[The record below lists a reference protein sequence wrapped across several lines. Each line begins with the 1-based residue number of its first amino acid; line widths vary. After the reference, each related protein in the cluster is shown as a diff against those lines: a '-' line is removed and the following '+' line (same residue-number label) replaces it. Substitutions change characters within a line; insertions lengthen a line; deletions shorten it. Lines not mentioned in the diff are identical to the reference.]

1 MDKLNA
7 KKIRADFPILKQKIN
22 GEQLIYLDSAATSQ
36 MPVSVEEKIRR
47 FNETSRAN
55 VHRGVH
61 TLGVKATKLYEKSRQ
76 KVADFIGASSAKE
89 VIFTSGCT
97 DSLNLVAASFGEQN
111 IQAGDEI
118 VVSIME
124 HHSNLLPWQQLA
136 KRKKAQ
142 LKFIEIS
149 KDGRL
154 DLNGLKNKISSKTKL
169 VALTHVSNVL
179 GTINPI
185 KEVIA
190 LAHEKGAIALIDGA
204 QAVGHFPVN
213 VTDLGADF
221 YAFSGHKM
229 FAPTGIGVLYGKR
242 ELLDKMLPYRLGGE
256 MIANVT
262 RDGATWAEVP
272 QKFEAG
278 TPNISGAI
286 GLAAAI
292 DYLNSIDLQ
301 LVKEHETELT
311 AYVLEKLSKISGL
324 TIYGPKESYERTG
337 VISFNLKGIH
347 PHDLA
352 TALDLDGI
360 EVRAGHHCAQP
371 LMESLETESTV
382 RASLSIYNNKN
393 DIDKLTSSLQEAKE
407 FFSEFR

>member
-1 MDKLNA
+1 MNSQKGHFHCL
-7 KKIRADFPILKQKIN
+7 DFPIFNQKIN
-22 GEQLIYLDSAATSQ
+22 DETLVYLDNAATSQ
-36 MPVSVEEKIRR
+36 IPKFVEEKVRD
-47 FNETSRAN
+47 FNEKERAN

-61 TLGVKATKLYEKSRQ
+61 ALGLRATNQYESSRQ
-76 KVADFIGASSAKE
+76 KVANFIGANNAKE

-118 VVSIME
+118 LVSIME

-136 KRKKAQ
+136 KRKQAK
-142 LKFIEIS
+142 LNFIEINS
-149 KDGRL
+149 DGLL
-154 DLNGLKNKISSKTKL
+154 DIENLKSKISSKTKI

-185 KEVIA
+185 KELTD
-190 LAHEKGAIALIDGA
+190 LAHEKGAIVVVDGA
-204 QAVGHFPVN
+204 QAVGHFPIDVAELN
-213 VTDLGADF
+213 VDF

-229 FAPTGIGVLYGKR
+229 FAPTGIGVLYGKKD
-242 ELLDKMLPYRLGGE
+242 LLDKMPPYRLGGE

-262 RDGATWAEVP
+262 REGATWAEVP
-272 QKFEAG
+272 YKFEAG
-278 TPNISGAI
+278 TPNIAGAI
-286 GLAAAI
+286 GLGAAI
-292 DYLNSIDLQ
+292 DYLQSLDFELIQ
-301 LVKEHETELT
+301 KHEQELT
-311 AYVLEKLSKISGL
+311 SYALEKLKNVLGL
-324 TIYGPKESYERTG
+324 TIYGPQKSNGRIG
-337 VISFNLKGIH
+337 VISFNLKNIH

-371 LMESLETESTV
+371 LMASLNTESTV
-382 RASLSIYNNKN
+382 RASLSIYNTKD
-393 DIDKLTSSLQEAKE
+393 DIDKLVSSLHEAKE

>member
-1 MDKLNA
+1 MAKLNTE
-7 KKIRADFPILKQKIN
+7 KIKQDFPIFNQKIN
-22 GEQLIYLDSAATSQ
+22 DETLVYLDNAATSQ
-36 MPVSVEEKIRR
+36 IPKFVEEKVRD
-47 FNETSRAN
+47 FNEKERAN

-61 TLGVKATKLYEKSRQ
+61 ALGLRATNQYESSRQ
-76 KVADFIGASSAKE
+76 KVANFIGANNAKE

-118 VVSIME
+118 LVSIME

-136 KRKKAQ
+136 KRKQAK
-142 LKFIEIS
+142 LNFIEINS
-149 KDGRL
+149 DGLL
-154 DLNGLKNKISSKTKL
+154 DIENLKSKISSKTKI

-185 KEVIA
+185 KELTD
-190 LAHEKGAIALIDGA
+190 LAHEKGAIVVVDGA
-204 QAVGHFPVN
+204 QAVGHFPIDVAELN
-213 VTDLGADF
+213 VDF

-229 FAPTGIGVLYGKR
+229 FAPTGIGVLYGKKD
-242 ELLDKMLPYRLGGE
+242 LLDKMPPYRLGGE

-262 RDGATWAEVP
+262 REGATWAEVP
-272 QKFEAG
+272 YKFEAG
-278 TPNISGAI
+278 TPNIAGAI
-286 GLAAAI
+286 GLGAAI
-292 DYLNSIDLQ
+292 DYLQSLDFELIQ
-301 LVKEHETELT
+301 KHEQELT
-311 AYVLEKLSKISGL
+311 SYALEKLKNVLGL
-324 TIYGPKESYERTG
+324 TIYGPQKSNGRIG
-337 VISFNLKGIH
+337 VISFNLKNIH

-371 LMESLETESTV
+371 LMASLNTESTV
-382 RASLSIYNNKN
+382 RASLSIYNNKD
-393 DIDKLTSSLQEAKE
+393 DIDKLVSSLHEAKE

>member
-1 MDKLNA
+1 MDKLNV
-7 KKIRADFPILKQKIN
+7 KKIKTDFPILKQKVN
-22 GEQLIYLDSAATSQ
+22 GEQLVYLDNAATSQ
-36 MPVSVEEKIRR
+36 MPVSVEEKIKN
-47 FNETSRAN
+47 FTEINRAN

-61 TLGVKATKLYEKSRQ
+61 TLGLRATNLYEESRQ
-76 KVADFIGASSAKE
+76 KVANFIGASSAKE

-136 KRKKAQ
+136 KKKKAR

-154 DLNGLKNKISSKTKL
+154 DLNDLKNKISSKTKL

-190 LAHEKGAIALIDGA
+190 LAHEKDAVVLVDGA

-213 VTDLGADF
+213 VTNLGADF

-229 FAPTGIGVLYGKR
+229 FAPTGIGILYGKK
-242 ELLDKMLPYRLGGE
+242 ELLDKMPPYRFGGE

-262 RDGATWAEVP
+262 REGATWAETP
-272 QKFEAG
+272 QKFETG
-278 TPNISGAI
+278 TPNIAGAI

-292 DYLNSIDLQ
+292 DYLNSIDLKLIQ
-301 LVKEHETELT
+301 KHETELT
-311 AYVLEKLSKISGL
+311 AYALEKLSNISDL

-337 VISFNLKGIH
+337 VISFNLKNIH

-352 TALDLDGI
+352 TALDLNGI

-371 LMESLETESTV
+371 LMESLQTESTV
-382 RASLSIYNNKN
+382 RASLSIYNSKD
-393 DIDKLTSSLQEAKE
+393 DIDKLVSSLQEAKE

>member
-1 MDKLNA
+1 MAKLNTE
-7 KKIRADFPILKQKIN
+7 KIKQDFPIFNQKIN
-22 GEQLIYLDSAATSQ
+22 DETLVYLDNAATSQ
-36 MPVSVEEKIRR
+36 IPKFVEEKVRD
-47 FNETSRAN
+47 FNEKERAN

-61 TLGVKATKLYEKSRQ
+61 TLGLRATNQYESSRQ
-76 KVADFIGASSAKE
+76 KVANFIGANNAKE

-118 VVSIME
+118 LVSIME

-136 KRKKAQ
+136 KRKQAK
-142 LKFIEIS
+142 LNFIEINSDGLLDIENLKS
-149 KDGRL
+149 KI
-154 DLNGLKNKISSKTKL
+154 NSKTKI

-185 KEVIA
+185 KELTD
-190 LAHEKGAIALIDGA
+190 LAHEKGAIVVVDGA
-204 QAVGHFPVN
+204 QAVGHFPIDVAELN
-213 VTDLGADF
+213 VDF

-229 FAPTGIGVLYGKR
+229 FAPTGIGVLYGKKD
-242 ELLDKMLPYRLGGE
+242 LLDKMPPYRLGGE

-262 RDGATWAEVP
+262 REGATWAEVP
-272 QKFEAG
+272 YKFEAG
-278 TPNISGAI
+278 TPNIAGAI
-286 GLAAAI
+286 GLGAAI
-292 DYLNSIDLQ
+292 DYLQSLDFELIQ
-301 LVKEHETELT
+301 KHEQELT
-311 AYVLEKLSKISGL
+311 SYALAKLKNVSGL
-324 TIYGPKESYERTG
+324 TIYGPQKSNGRIG
-337 VISFNLKGIH
+337 VISFNLKNIH

-371 LMESLETESTV
+371 LMASLDTESTV
-382 RASLSIYNNKN
+382 RASLSIYNTKD
-393 DIDKLTSSLQEAKE
+393 DIDKLVSSLHEAKE

>member
-1 MDKLNA
+1 MAKLNT
-7 KKIRADFPILKQKIN
+7 KKVKQDFLIFNQKIN
-22 GEQLIYLDSAATSQ
+22 DETLVYLDNAATSQ
-36 MPVSVEEKIRR
+36 IPKFVEEKVRD
-47 FNETSRAN
+47 FNEKERAN

-61 TLGVKATKLYEKSRQ
+61 TLGLRATNQYESSRQ
-76 KVADFIGASSAKE
+76 KVANFIGANNDEE

-118 VVSIME
+118 LISIME

-136 KRKKAQ
+136 QRKQAKLNFVEINSDGLLDIEN
-142 LKFIEIS
+142 LKS
-149 KDGRL
+149 KI
-154 DLNGLKNKISSKTKL
+154 NSKTKI

-185 KEVIA
+185 KELTD
-190 LAHEKGAIALIDGA
+190 LAHEKGAIVVVDGA
-204 QAVGHFPVN
+204 QAVGHFPIDVAELN
-213 VTDLGADF
+213 VDF

-229 FAPTGIGVLYGKR
+229 FAPTGIGVLYGKKD
-242 ELLDKMLPYRLGGE
+242 LLDKMTPYRLGGE

-262 RDGATWAEVP
+262 REGAIWADLP
-272 QKFEAG
+272 YKFEAG
-278 TPNISGAI
+278 TPNIAGAI
-286 GLAAAI
+286 GLGAAI
-292 DYLNSIDLQ
+292 DYLQSLDFELIQ
-301 LVKEHETELT
+301 KHEQELT
-311 AYVLEKLSKISGL
+311 SYALEKLKNVSGL
-324 TIYGPKESYERTG
+324 TIYGPQKSNGRIG
-337 VISFNLKGIH
+337 VISFNLKNIH

-371 LMESLETESTV
+371 LMASLDTESTV
-382 RASLSIYNNKN
+382 RASLSIYNTKD
-393 DIDKLTSSLQEAKE
+393 DIDKLVSSLREAKE

>member
-1 MDKLNA
+1 MAKLNTE
-7 KKIRADFPILKQKIN
+7 KIKQDFPIFNQKIN
-22 GEQLIYLDSAATSQ
+22 DETLVYLDNAATSQ
-36 MPVSVEEKIRR
+36 IPKFVEEKVRD
-47 FNETSRAN
+47 FNEKERAN

-61 TLGVKATKLYEKSRQ
+61 ALGLRATNQYESSRQ
-76 KVADFIGASSAKE
+76 KVANFIGANNAKE

-118 VVSIME
+118 LVSIME

-136 KRKKAQ
+136 KRKQAK
-142 LKFIEIS
+142 LNFIEINS
-149 KDGRL
+149 DGLL
-154 DLNGLKNKISSKTKL
+154 DIENLKSRISSKTKI

-185 KEVIA
+185 KELTD
-190 LAHEKGAIALIDGA
+190 LAHEKGAIVVVDGA
-204 QAVGHFPVN
+204 QAVGHFPIDVAQLN
-213 VTDLGADF
+213 VDF

-229 FAPTGIGVLYGKR
+229 FAPTGIGVLYGKKD
-242 ELLDKMLPYRLGGE
+242 LLDKMPPYRLGGE

-262 RDGATWAEVP
+262 REGATWAEVP
-272 QKFEAG
+272 YKFEAG
-278 TPNISGAI
+278 TPNIAGAI
-286 GLAAAI
+286 GLGAAI
-292 DYLNSIDLQ
+292 DYLQSLDFELIQ
-301 LVKEHETELT
+301 KHEQELT
-311 AYVLEKLSKISGL
+311 SYALEKLKNVSGL
-324 TIYGPKESYERTG
+324 TIYGPQKSNGRIG
-337 VISFNLKGIH
+337 VISFNLKNIH

-371 LMESLETESTV
+371 LMASLNTESTV
-382 RASLSIYNNKN
+382 RASLSIYNTKD
-393 DIDKLTSSLQEAKE
+393 DIDKLVSSLHEAKE

>member
-1 MDKLNA
+1 MAKLNTE
-7 KKIRADFPILKQKIN
+7 KIKQDFPIFNQKIN
-22 GEQLIYLDSAATSQ
+22 DETLVYLDNAATSQ
-36 MPVSVEEKIRR
+36 IPKFVEEKVRD
-47 FNETSRAN
+47 FNEKERAN

-61 TLGVKATKLYEKSRQ
+61 ALGLRATNQYESSRQ
-76 KVADFIGASSAKE
+76 KVTNFIGANNAKE

-118 VVSIME
+118 LVSIME

-136 KRKKAQ
+136 KRKQAK
-142 LKFIEIS
+142 LNFIEINS
-149 KDGRL
+149 DGLL
-154 DLNGLKNKISSKTKL
+154 DIENLKSKISSKTKI

-185 KEVIA
+185 KELTD
-190 LAHEKGAIALIDGA
+190 LAHEKGAIVVVDGA
-204 QAVGHFPVN
+204 QAVGHFPIDVAELN
-213 VTDLGADF
+213 VDF

-229 FAPTGIGVLYGKR
+229 FAPTGIGVLYGKKD
-242 ELLDKMLPYRLGGE
+242 LLDKMPPYRLGGE

-262 RDGATWAEVP
+262 REGATWAEVP
-272 QKFEAG
+272 YKFEAG
-278 TPNISGAI
+278 TPNIAGAI
-286 GLAAAI
+286 GLGAAI
-292 DYLNSIDLQ
+292 DYLQSLDFELIQ
-301 LVKEHETELT
+301 KHEQELT
-311 AYVLEKLSKISGL
+311 SYALEKLKNVLGL
-324 TIYGPKESYERTG
+324 TIYSPQKSNGRIG
-337 VISFNLKGIH
+337 VISFNLKNIH

-371 LMESLETESTV
+371 LMASLNTESTV
-382 RASLSIYNNKN
+382 RASLSIYNTKD
-393 DIDKLTSSLQEAKE
+393 DIDKLVSSLHEAKE

>member
-1 MDKLNA
+1 MVKLNTE
-7 KKIRADFPILKQKIN
+7 KIKQDFPIFNQKIN
-22 GEQLIYLDSAATSQ
+22 DETLVYLDNAATSQ
-36 MPVSVEEKIRR
+36 IPKFVEEKVRD
-47 FNETSRAN
+47 FNEKERAN

-61 TLGVKATKLYEKSRQ
+61 TLGLRATNQYESSHQ
-76 KVADFIGASSAKE
+76 KVANFIGANNAKE

-118 VVSIME
+118 LVSIME

-136 KRKKAQ
+136 KRKQAK
-142 LKFIEIS
+142 LNFIEINS
-149 KDGRL
+149 DGLL
-154 DLNGLKNKISSKTKL
+154 DIENLKSKISSKTKI

-185 KEVIA
+185 KELTD
-190 LAHEKGAIALIDGA
+190 LAHEKGAIVVVDGA
-204 QAVGHFPVN
+204 QAVGHFPIN
-213 VTDLGADF
+213 VAELNVDF

-229 FAPTGIGVLYGKR
+229 FAPTGIGVLYGKKD
-242 ELLDKMLPYRLGGE
+242 LLDKMPPYRLGGE

-262 RDGATWAEVP
+262 REGATWAEVP
-272 QKFEAG
+272 YKFEAG
-278 TPNISGAI
+278 TPNIAGAI
-286 GLAAAI
+286 GLGAAI
-292 DYLNSIDLQ
+292 DYLQSLDFELIQ
-301 LVKEHETELT
+301 KHEQELT
-311 AYVLEKLSKISGL
+311 SYALEKLKNVSGL
-324 TIYGPKESYERTG
+324 TIYGPQKSNGRIG
-337 VISFNLKGIH
+337 VISFNLKNIH

-371 LMESLETESTV
+371 LMASLNTESTV
-382 RASLSIYNNKN
+382 RASLSIYNTKD
-393 DIDKLTSSLQEAKE
+393 DIDKLVSSLHEAKE

>member
-1 MDKLNA
+1 MAKLNTE
-7 KKIRADFPILKQKIN
+7 KIKQDFPIFNQKIN
-22 GEQLIYLDSAATSQ
+22 DETLVYLDNAATSQ
-36 MPVSVEEKIRR
+36 IPKFVEEKVRD
-47 FNETSRAN
+47 FNEKERAN

-61 TLGVKATKLYEKSRQ
+61 ALGLRATNQYESSRQ
-76 KVADFIGASSAKE
+76 KVANFIGANNAKE

-118 VVSIME
+118 LVSIME

-136 KRKKAQ
+136 KRKQAK
-142 LKFIEIS
+142 LNFIEINSDGLLDIENLKS
-149 KDGRL
+149 KI
-154 DLNGLKNKISSKTKL
+154 NSKTKI

-185 KEVIA
+185 KELTD
-190 LAHEKGAIALIDGA
+190 LAHEKGAIVVVDGA
-204 QAVGHFPVN
+204 QAVGHFPIDVAELN
-213 VTDLGADF
+213 VDF

-229 FAPTGIGVLYGKR
+229 FAPTGIGVLYGKKD
-242 ELLDKMLPYRLGGE
+242 LLDKMLPYRLGGE

-262 RDGATWAEVP
+262 REGATWAEVP
-272 QKFEAG
+272 YKFEAG
-278 TPNISGAI
+278 TPNIAGAI
-286 GLAAAI
+286 GLGAAI
-292 DYLNSIDLQ
+292 DYLQSLDFDLIQ
-301 LVKEHETELT
+301 KHEQELT
-311 AYVLEKLSKISGL
+311 SYALEKLKNISGL
-324 TIYGPKESYERTG
+324 TIYGPQKSNGRIG
-337 VISFNLKGIH
+337 VISFNLKNIH

-371 LMESLETESTV
+371 LMASLDTESTV
-382 RASLSIYNNKN
+382 RASLSIYNTKD
-393 DIDKLTSSLQEAKE
+393 DIDKLVSSLHEAKE

>member
-1 MDKLNA
+1 MAKLNTE
-7 KKIRADFPILKQKIN
+7 KIKQDFPIFNQKIN
-22 GEQLIYLDSAATSQ
+22 DETLVYLDNAATSQ
-36 MPVSVEEKIRR
+36 IPKFVEEKVRD
-47 FNETSRAN
+47 FNEKERAN

-61 TLGVKATKLYEKSRQ
+61 ALGLRATNQYESSRQ
-76 KVADFIGASSAKE
+76 KVANFIGANNAKE

-118 VVSIME
+118 LVSIME

-136 KRKKAQ
+136 KRKQAK
-142 LKFIEIS
+142 LNFIEINSDGLLDIKNLKS
-149 KDGRL
+149 KI
-154 DLNGLKNKISSKTKL
+154 NSKTKI

-185 KEVIA
+185 KELTT
-190 LAHEKGAIALIDGA
+190 LAHEKGAIVVVDGA
-204 QAVGHFPVN
+204 QAVGHFPIN
-213 VTDLGADF
+213 VAELNVDF

-229 FAPTGIGVLYGKR
+229 FAPTGIGVLYGKKD
-242 ELLDKMLPYRLGGE
+242 LLDKMPPYRLGGE

-262 RDGATWAEVP
+262 REGATWAEVP
-272 QKFEAG
+272 YKFEAG
-278 TPNISGAI
+278 TPNIAGAI
-286 GLAAAI
+286 GLGAAI
-292 DYLNSIDLQ
+292 DYLQSLDFDLIQ
-301 LVKEHETELT
+301 KHEQELT
-311 AYVLEKLSKISGL
+311 SYALEKLKNVSGL
-324 TIYGPKESYERTG
+324 TIYGPQKSNGRIG
-337 VISFNLKGIH
+337 VISFNLKNIH

-371 LMESLETESTV
+371 LMASLNTESTV
-382 RASLSIYNNKN
+382 RASLFIYNTKD
-393 DIDKLTSSLQEAKE
+393 DIDKLVSSLHEAKE

>member
-1 MDKLNA
+1 MAKLNTE
-7 KKIRADFPILKQKIN
+7 KIKQDFPIFNQKIN
-22 GEQLIYLDSAATSQ
+22 DETLVYLDNAATSQ
-36 MPVSVEEKIRR
+36 IPKFVEEKVRD
-47 FNETSRAN
+47 FNEKERAN

-61 TLGVKATKLYEKSRQ
+61 TLGLRATNQYESSRQ
-76 KVADFIGASSAKE
+76 KVANFIGANNAKE

-118 VVSIME
+118 LVSIME

-136 KRKKAQ
+136 KRKQAK
-142 LKFIEIS
+142 LNFIEINS
-149 KDGRL
+149 DGLL
-154 DLNGLKNKISSKTKL
+154 DIENLKSKISSKTKI

-185 KEVIA
+185 KELTD
-190 LAHEKGAIALIDGA
+190 LAHEKGAIVVVDGA
-204 QAVGHFPVN
+204 QAVGHFPIDVAELN
-213 VTDLGADF
+213 VDF

-229 FAPTGIGVLYGKR
+229 FAPTGIGVLYGKKD
-242 ELLDKMLPYRLGGE
+242 LLDKMLPYRLGGE

-262 RDGATWAEVP
+262 REGATWAEVP
-272 QKFEAG
+272 YKFEAG
-278 TPNISGAI
+278 TPNIAGAI
-286 GLAAAI
+286 GLGAAI
-292 DYLNSIDLQ
+292 DYLQSLDFELIQ
-301 LVKEHETELT
+301 KHEQELT
-311 AYVLEKLSKISGL
+311 SYALEKLKNVSGL
-324 TIYGPKESYERTG
+324 TIYGPQKSNGRIG
-337 VISFNLKGIH
+337 VISFNLKNIH

-371 LMESLETESTV
+371 LMASLNTESTV
-382 RASLSIYNNKN
+382 RASLSIYNTKD
-393 DIDKLTSSLQEAKE
+393 DIDKLVSSLHEAKE

>member
-1 MDKLNA
+1 MAKLNTE
-7 KKIRADFPILKQKIN
+7 KIKQDFPIFNQKIN
-22 GEQLIYLDSAATSQ
+22 DETLVYLDNAATSQ
-36 MPVSVEEKIRR
+36 IPKFVEEKVRD
-47 FNETSRAN
+47 FNEKERAN

-61 TLGVKATKLYEKSRQ
+61 ALGLRATNQYESSRQ
-76 KVADFIGASSAKE
+76 KVANFIGANNAKE

-118 VVSIME
+118 LVSIME

-136 KRKKAQ
+136 KRKQAK
-142 LKFIEIS
+142 LNFIEINS
-149 KDGRL
+149 DGLL
-154 DLNGLKNKISSKTKL
+154 DIENLKSKISSKTKI

-185 KEVIA
+185 KELTD
-190 LAHEKGAIALIDGA
+190 LAHEKGAIVVVDGA
-204 QAVGHFPVN
+204 QAVGYFPIDVAELN
-213 VTDLGADF
+213 VDF

-229 FAPTGIGVLYGKR
+229 FAPTGIGVLYGKKD
-242 ELLDKMLPYRLGGE
+242 LLDKMPPYRLGGE

-262 RDGATWAEVP
+262 REGATWAEVP
-272 QKFEAG
+272 YKFEAG
-278 TPNISGAI
+278 TPNIAGAI
-286 GLAAAI
+286 GLGAAI
-292 DYLNSIDLQ
+292 DYLQSLDFDLIQ
-301 LVKEHETELT
+301 KHEQELT
-311 AYVLEKLSKISGL
+311 SYALAKLKNVSGL
-324 TIYGPKESYERTG
+324 TIYGPQKSNGRIG
-337 VISFNLKGIH
+337 VISFNLKNIH

-371 LMESLETESTV
+371 LMASLDTESTV
-382 RASLSIYNNKN
+382 RASLSIYNTKN
-393 DIDKLTSSLQEAKE
+393 DIDKLVSSLHEAKE

>member
-1 MDKLNA
+1 MGKLNV
-7 KKIRADFPILKQKIN
+7 KKIKTDFPILKQKVN
-22 GEQLIYLDSAATSQ
+22 GEQLVYLDNAATSQ
-36 MPVSVEEKIRR
+36 MTVSVEEKIKN
-47 FNETSRAN
+47 FTEINRAN

-61 TLGVKATKLYEKSRQ
+61 TLGLRATNLYEESRQ
-76 KVADFIGASSAKE
+76 KVANFIGASSAKE

-136 KRKKAQ
+136 KKKKAQ

-154 DLNGLKNKISSKTKL
+154 DLNDLKNKISSKTKL

-190 LAHEKGAIALIDGA
+190 LAHEKDAVVLVDGA

-213 VTDLGADF
+213 VTNLGADF

-229 FAPTGIGVLYGKR
+229 FAPTGIGILYGKK
-242 ELLDKMLPYRLGGE
+242 ELLDKMPPYRVGGE

-262 RDGATWAEVP
+262 REGATWAETP

-278 TPNISGAI
+278 TPNIASAI

-292 DYLNSIDLQ
+292 DYLKSIDLKLIQ
-301 LVKEHETELT
+301 KHETELT
-311 AYVLEKLSKISGL
+311 AYALEKLSNISDL

-337 VISFNLKGIH
+337 VISFNLKNIH

-352 TALDLDGI
+352 TALDLNGI

-371 LMESLETESTV
+371 LMESLQTESTV
-382 RASLSIYNNKN
+382 RASLSIYNSKD
-393 DIDKLTSSLQEAKE
+393 DIDKLVSSLQEAKE